1 MQKVNLTDKKCATCR
16 WWRPVL
22 LLLVAAF
29 ALGTPSFARAFTND
43 SAIVE
48 LQVSKVSKQT
58 NETFQIDYSFRQV
71 PKDAADTRTNPQSIQ
86 SCCADWWCRV
96 ACGIVI
102 LVVPGLMSWIIMRRF
117 FKPHDVSIEIA
128 DDQFSST
135 IQGVITGAFWTLALI
150 IMAMCL
156 IAGICWAVHAPV
168 PCFLIGA
175 LLALSVTPVLLLMVA
190 MGALLSAKVHKKE

>member
-22 LLLVAAF
+22 FLLVAAF

-58 NETFQIDYSFRQV
+58 NETSRIDYSFRQV
-71 PKDAADTRTNPQSIQ
+71 PKDAADIG
-86 SCCADWWCRV
+86 CLE
-96 ACGIVI
+96 CGVVI
-102 LVVPGLMSWIIMRRF
+102 LVVTALISWILTRRYF
-117 FKPHDVSIEIA
+117 RPKDGGIEISNEL
-128 DDQFSST
+128 FSST
-135 IQGVITGAFWTLALI
+135 LQSMIAGAFWTFALI

-156 IAGICWAVHAPV
+156 LGGICWVVHSYV
-168 PCFLIGA
+168 PCCLIAA
-175 LLALSVTPVLLLMVA
+175 LLALSVVPVLLLMVA